1 MIKGNSHRVTGTEAV
16 VTPGYHSN
24 CLFRLSATPAEISPL
39 ALNQPSGGKTS
50 RLRDCIQPTRKSSHP
65 LLYRRCTHTF
75 WACRWAGRRGFWF
88 AYQLFSRKIKA
99 MLNQIHHQLERAL
112 RLTLES
118 RLVGNV
124 PIPMPLN
131 NLQTGLY
138 TFRKIPVQ

>member
-1 MIKGNSHRVTGTEAV
+1 
-16 VTPGYHSN
+16 
-24 CLFRLSATPAEISPL
+24 
-39 ALNQPSGGKTS
+39 
-50 RLRDCIQPTRKSSHP
+50 
-65 LLYRRCTHTF
+65 
-75 WACRWAGRRGFWF
+75 
-88 AYQLFSRKIKA
+88 